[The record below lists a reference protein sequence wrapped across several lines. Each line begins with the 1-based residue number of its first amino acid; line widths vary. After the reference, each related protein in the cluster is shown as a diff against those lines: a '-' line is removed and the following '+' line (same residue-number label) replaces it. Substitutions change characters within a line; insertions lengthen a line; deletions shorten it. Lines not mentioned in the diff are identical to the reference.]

1 MSEVTK
7 AKVFWTFTHLMVFAT
22 VLTLFVSY
30 SVGLQHWVEAL
41 IMFASICSIGWIAVL
56 VHLANKQ

>member
-7 AKVFWTFTHLMVFAT
+7 AKFFWTFTYLMVLASI
-22 VLTLFVSY
+22 LTLVVSFI
-30 SVGLQHWVEAL
+30 VGLQHWAEGL